1 MNFQTLVCKCGGTRI
16 LGAPCPEC
24 GAKAPSGEV
33 NRYVVRRREGLSRV
47 AAALEQSIISEPTSA
62 GPITA
67 SRIAEHLQALLDA
80 VGAFAETPT
89 SDANVRSLSDAV
101 LRVRQLRNDAR
112 GSASFRPSVGTGL
125 AYAESTDRIGRV
137 WELYRDALSS
147 NTIGEAQAIAKSAQA
162 VLDSAADPIEAAAR
176 TVKLAN
182 LLADDTVPIPE
193 RMFNALRQ
201 QFPELPLLEM
211 REPAVRIAEAD
222 LSVAV
227 GTNSG
232 LSWLLLNPLASAMF
246 DPVVFRSKVRVASD
260 AVADGARVKQISAMD
275 DSVRALAESHRLMV
289 EASVAFVAVTRVES
303 DDRTLARRLGKLVS
317 EVYEAATPVFAW
329 FRLLSTDR
337 EGSDDFSKTAAED
350 ATRLASELQK
360 GALAPVFNDAAK
372 YLRHAPVHGRSLD
385 YDPVARNF
393 QIRLKSHSEVVP
405 HDVFVDRVLAFLET
419 VLASIWS
426 LENAIERAGVE
437 ISYTDGDALYLGFTP
452 LVLTAISLPVV
463 GQLVVRDYGEE
474 DGKWSFRVETDSDL
488 VIPALVAAGNAV
500 GIAEEVSVVAS
511 DDPPLEIYL
520 SDSDAWMKA
529 EGRGLPLALLATKA
543 SARLEGE
550 SLLKRSDVQYMLAG
564 LGADMLGGDLQ
575 TIPHLRRLKSWSHER
590 GWREEVELAT
600 EIIAVARG
608 ITSAELGPRLARLM
622 SGLPLPAMPR
632 SRAVRVIVPP
642 AR

>member
-67 SRIAEHLQALLDA
+67 SRIAEHLQALLDS

-112 GSASFRPSVGTGL
+112 ASASFRPSVGTGL

-147 NTIGEAQAIAKSAQA
+147 NTIGEAQAIAKRAQA

-360 GALAPVFNDAAK
+360 GALAPVFN
-372 YLRHAPVHGRSLD
+372 GS
-385 YDPVARNF
+385 
-393 QIRLKSHSEVVP
+393 SES
-405 HDVFVDRVLAFLET
+405 RV
-419 VLASIWS
+419 
-426 LENAIERAGVE
+426 
-437 ISYTDGDALYLGFTP
+437 
-452 LVLTAISLPVV
+452 
-463 GQLVVRDYGEE
+463 
-474 DGKWSFRVETDSDL
+474 
-488 VIPALVAAGNAV
+488 
-500 GIAEEVSVVAS
+500 
-511 DDPPLEIYL
+511 
-520 SDSDAWMKA
+520 
-529 EGRGLPLALLATKA
+529 
-543 SARLEGE
+543 
-550 SLLKRSDVQYMLAG
+550 
-564 LGADMLGGDLQ
+564 
-575 TIPHLRRLKSWSHER
+575 
-590 GWREEVELAT
+590 
-600 EIIAVARG
+600 
-608 ITSAELGPRLARLM
+608 
-622 SGLPLPAMPR
+622 
-632 SRAVRVIVPP
+632 
-642 AR
+642 